1 MAFHGVRWGLLVG
14 LAALTY
20 LLFPVVGG
28 FVGGVV
34 VTDVGDVAPAE
45 VIAPFEFVVMK
56 AADEL
61 EREIEAVEATLAP
74 TYNIW
79 DWEIDTVLATAD
91 LVFAALDSAE
101 TGAELHEAAAR
112 VGVQLTPEQAEYLVG
127 EGMRQAY
134 KRALKTMMSRQL
146 PRGIPSAGFADYE
159 QSATIQ
165 VNRDGV
171 KSPVPRD
178 SVHTFERF
186 RDGRVAIH
194 PDPNSTVGDHVL
206 VELITRVFRPTL
218 VFNRDETERERADLI
233 GSVNPVKDT
242 VRQDERIVMANDKVN
257 ARAHERL
264 RALWSELVESG
275 QSESDISIT
284 VGQILA
290 NASLLA
296 LFWVLLML
304 YLPATYASLRKMTAI
319 ALMFALVIG
328 GAAGNVWLWPG
339 APPELIPIPFAAML
353 VTVLFNGRLAMVSA
367 MVLAVLLG
375 SQAAY
380 AGADAI
386 FVALVGGVVA
396 GLSLRSI
403 RRRNQLLISVVVVTA
418 AFLLVGV
425 TQALRFEEGI
435 GAVGRTVALGGLNA
449 MVSAALV
456 TITLPLLELLTGVT
470 TEVTLLE
477 LSDPNR
483 PLLRRLAIETPGTY
497 AHSLALANLCEAA
510 CNAIDANGL
519 LARVGCYYHDIGKL
533 KKSQYFVENQM
544 PGVNPHDKL
553 KPEVSASIIRNHVRE
568 GLTLAN
574 EHRLPESIKAF
585 IPAHHG
591 TMEISYFLDR
601 ARNREDAVEINIV
614 EFRYP
619 GPKPTTLETAVV
631 MLGDSVEAAV
641 RVLDDV
647 SEQKMRDAIDHLFRQ
662 RVEAGQLD
670 QAPLTMAQLT
680 IIRDEFMRVFEGVRH
695 NRIDYPTT
703 SGGLSSDW
711 DASEDT

>member
-1 MAFHGVRWGLLVG
+1 
-14 LAALTY
+14 
-20 LLFPVVGG
+20 
-28 FVGGVV
+28 
-34 VTDVGDVAPAE
+34 
-45 VIAPFEFVVMK
+45 
-56 AADEL
+56 
-61 EREIEAVEATLAP
+61 
-74 TYNIW
+74 
-79 DWEIDTVLATAD
+79 
-91 LVFAALDSAE
+91 
-101 TGAELHEAAAR
+101 
-112 VGVQLTPEQAEYLVG
+112 
-127 EGMRQAY
+127 
-134 KRALKTMMSRQL
+134 
-146 PRGIPSAGFADYE
+146 
-159 QSATIQ
+159 
-165 VNRDGV
+165 
-171 KSPVPRD
+171 
-178 SVHTFERF
+178 
-186 RDGRVAIH
+186 
-194 PDPNSTVGDHVL
+194 
-206 VELITRVFRPTL
+206 
-218 VFNRDETERERADLI
+218 
-233 GSVNPVKDT
+233 
-242 VRQDERIVMANDKVN
+242 
-257 ARAHERL
+257 
-264 RALWSELVESG
+264 
-275 QSESDISIT
+275 
-284 VGQILA
+284 
-290 NASLLA
+290 
-296 LFWVLLML
+296 
-304 YLPATYASLRKMTAI
+304 
-319 ALMFALVIG
+319 
-328 GAAGNVWLWPG
+328 
-339 APPELIPIPFAAML
+339 ML
-353 VTVLFNGRLAMVSA
+353 VTVIFNGRLAMVSA

-435 GAVGRTVALGGLNA
+435 GAVGTTVALGGLNA

-510 CNAIDANGL
+510 CNAIGANGL

-568 GLTLAN
+568 GLALAN

-601 ARNREDAVEINIV
+601 ARNREDAAEINIG

>member
-1 MAFHGVRWGLLVG
+1 KQ
-14 LAALTY
+14 
-20 LLFPVVGG
+20 
-28 FVGGVV
+28 
-34 VTDVGDVAPAE
+34 E
-45 VIAPFEFVVMK
+45 
-56 AADEL
+56 DEL
-61 EREIEAVEATLAP
+61 ERERAALQATLAP
-74 TYNIW
+74 TYDLREW
-79 DWEIDTVLATAD
+79 MLDTVLVRIDSIFDAIDSVATGEE
-91 LVFAALDSAE
+91 LRETAA
-101 TGAELHEAAAR
+101 GF
-112 VGVQLTPEQAEYLVG
+112 GVPLTPEQAEYLTG
-127 EGMRQAY
+127 DGMRDMY
-134 KRALKTMMSRQL
+134 RRALRTMMRQQL
-146 PRGIPSAGFADYE
+146 PRGIPTARFDDTE
-159 QSATIQ
+159 QSSTIQ
-165 VNRDGV
+165 VSRDGI
-171 KSPVPRD
+171 KSPMSKD

-186 RDGRVAIH
+186 MDSRIAVH
-194 PDPNSTVGDHVL
+194 PDYSSTVGDLAFVQ
-206 VELITRVFRPTL
+206 LINYAFMPTL
-218 VFNRDETERERADLI
+218 VFNRDETDREERELLD
-233 GSVNPVKDT
+233 SVNPVKDT
-242 VRQDERIVMANDKVN
+242 VRQDERIVMANERVS
-257 ARAHERL
+257 ATAYERL
-264 RALWSELVESG
+264 VALRGELERPG
-275 QSESDISIT
+275 QAQGDIT
-284 VGQILA
+284 VAIGQILA
-290 NASLLA
+290 NALLLV

-304 YLPATYASLRKMTAI
+304 YLPAVYASLRKMTALT
-319 ALMFALVIG
+319 LMFALVIG

-353 VTVLFNGRLAMVSA
+353 VTVIINGRLAMVSA

-375 SQAAY
+375 SQGAFG
-380 AGADAI
+380 GADAI

-403 RRRNQLLISVVVVTA
+403 RRRNQLLISVLVVTG

-425 TQALRFEEGI
+425 TQALRLEGGI
-435 GAVGRTVALGGLNA
+435 ADVGRTVALGGLNA

-456 TITLPLLELLTGVT
+456 TIMLPLFELLTRVT

-510 CNAIDANGL
+510 CNAIGANGL

-568 GLTLAN
+568 GLALAN
-574 EHRLPESIKAF
+574 ENRLPESIKAF

-601 ARNREDAVEINIV
+601 ARNRDDEAEINV
-614 EFRYP
+614 DEFRYP
-619 GPKPTTLETAVV
+619 GPKPTTVETAVV

-641 RVLDDV
+641 RVLEDA

-670 QAPLTMAQLT
+670 EAPLTMAQLT
-680 IIRDEFMRVFEGVRH
+680 VIRDEFVRVFEGVRH
-695 NRIDYPTT
+695 SRIDYPTT

-711 DASEDT
+711 DAADDA